1 MEKNTEKKAGRKA
14 YESPRLRVYGD
25 LRRLTL
31 GGGGSKSDAG
41 KTAFS
46 TKR

>member
-1 MEKNTEKKAGRKA
+1 MEKKTERKA

-31 GGGGSKSDAG
+31 GGGGNKEDG
-41 KTAFS
+41 KGGPT